1 MYRIGNDQIDIT
13 VNTAAGIPTAGRC
26 SMYDFDCNDILCTA
40 VTGDVITDIKG
51 KRRITVVMFPDLFS
65 VHIDIGIVV
74 NTVKIENE

>member
-1 MYRIGNDQIDIT
+1 
-13 VNTAAGIPTAGRC
+13 
-26 SMYDFDCNDILCTA
+26 MYDFDCNDILCTA